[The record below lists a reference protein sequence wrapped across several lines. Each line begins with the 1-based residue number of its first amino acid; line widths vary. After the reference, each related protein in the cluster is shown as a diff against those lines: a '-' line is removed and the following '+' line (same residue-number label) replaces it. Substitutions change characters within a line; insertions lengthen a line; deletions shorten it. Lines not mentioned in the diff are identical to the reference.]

1 MSRPK
6 IQTKIGPNQAKMNKK
21 QVWYQLEEKSMKKFE
36 KFNKD
41 LKSRKKFG
49 ADKKI
54 VSRFNF

>member
-54 VSRFNF
+54 VS